1 MCSYNT
7 YTNVTRYKVIK
18 IFVKI
23 LVFLSV
29 FIFCLFFS
37 IPLVITNKYVQKT
50 IIDNITAELS
60 EQSKGEVTVEGVDF
74 SFFSGLILENVS
86 LKDPNGNL
94 VASMEEFHFNVKW
107 RKLFRKKVEI
117 EHIILNGPIIH
128 LTTNDK
134 GETNLQFLIDVF
146 PKRELNIEIPD
157 ILVQLKSFQIN
168 NGEFWFDNTD
178 KKHIDGFDPAHFKI
192 SGINTHVAIEHATKD
207 SLKAQLIHLSAKEN
221 NGLIV
226 DDINFQFG
234 IGKKQTYIKPFEL
247 KLPHSIVLV
256 DELSLS
262 YDSLPQVFNKEQL
275 QEKVKV
281 TFNLKKAEI
290 LGKDLK
296 AVVPELKN
304 FDQPFRANGKVSF
317 YNNNIKLHGF
327 KAEYSKNTLV
337 KLNAE
342 INGIHNAEETYIFT
356 NIQQISSKTQDIESF
371 VSDITQKPFVLPKE
385 IKNLGQFKFSGNI
398 VGFFSD
404 IVAFGTLKTDA
415 GKINTDLKINYN
427 TKTNDWK
434 FNGKIGT
441 ENVNLSKILNK
452 STDFNDIH
460 LDVIFDGQKLAN
472 TPLSGHVHG
481 EISSFDYKQYE
492 FDNIILDSKFSQENI
507 NAEIKYK
514 DPSNG
519 NIGFLIDI
527 EKSKDST
534 YTMNLNGKIDTLCLA
549 AMKLIDVFPTFKFST
564 NIQSQLKL
572 KTINDIEGYF
582 SLDSISL
589 YNDNIKM
596 NPENIILFAENT
608 EDGKRI
614 MLDSDFATLDLEGE
628 LDFNTLA
635 NNIKYILSKE
645 LTNIPALKTE
655 KKEGSNNFNIHAD
668 IMPLSEYSYF
678 FAQNMSIDDTT
689 HINAFFNDQIDKI
702 ELNVYS
708 NRIDLGKSS
717 IDSLNIHLHNF
728 TERINLNVGAISQN
742 WIDTTDIKINT
753 NIGDNNV
760 NLSFGWENSVE
771 KEISGEIKTKIDFN
785 QVVDGQKINLDCH
798 LLPSTMILAD
808 SLWNI
813 REGNIHYNDNLLKV
827 DSVRFDGPEQ
837 HLRIDGVSSKEREA
851 DIIHVSL
858 KSIDLKYLSE
868 VLYMPDIKLLGIVTG
883 DVLAGNVLQK
893 PILNAKVSCKGFGLN
908 DFALG
913 DVIGATAKY
922 NHEKEQIDIHGLVEN
937 ATKDTS
943 EVNGFVSIVRNEML
957 LDIDVNKLQ
966 LGFIKPYLSSFANDL
981 RATVSGKLY
990 VGGDLEAIEI
1000 WGEAYAKDAMLSI
1013 DFLKSEFYFE
1023 DSVKILKNAFI
1034 LKDIE
1039 FKDRYGNMGKVD
1051 GLITH
1056 NLFRDFDYKIN
1067 VDVNNILVFNTNEVN
1082 SPDFYGRFFATG
1094 KAVVTGDMNS
1104 VNIDVI
1110 AKPEKNS
1117 FFAIPIDSYSSATD
1131 NQFITYVSPRK
1142 EKDLN
1147 EERKKKRRKRRLESV
1162 TSKLNVKLNVEA
1174 TPDLEAQ
1181 IIMDSH
1187 TTDDVIKA
1195 RGNGNL
1201 QIEIDNNVNVKI
1213 YGNYNITEGEYN
1225 FSLQG
1230 ALRKRFEVGKESS
1243 ISFDGDPMTNCNM
1256 NINAKYQT
1264 TASLSDLLESSVTSY
1279 LNSNIV
1285 KVDCIANITGPLLQ
1299 PIIKFDIQL
1308 PTAEEEVQRLVKAA
1322 INTDEMMSQQMV
1334 FLLLTGRFYN
1344 PTVTQNA
1351 TYSSQLASTA
1361 ASFATATISSQI
1373 NYWLSQISNNINLG
1387 LNYIDNSDTDLDN
1400 RQFAVNI
1407 STNFLDNRLI
1417 LNGNVGYRSQYGN
1430 EDFIGDFDLEYK
1442 LIKSG
1447 RLRLKAYNKTNDRLY
1462 SSALYTQGLGIM
1474 YREDFDTWENLG
1486 KYYKEVF
1493 RKKTPEEKEQA
1504 KKEKEEYKAKKEL
1517 ERKNKEIL
1525 KADRQR
1531 RHEEYVAQKK
1541 AEKERLK
1548 QEKKLKK
1555 EEEKRLKKEQKTK
1568 EKEQKQ

>member
-1 MCSYNT
+1 M
-7 YTNVTRYKVIK
+7 
-18 IFVKI
+18 
-23 LVFLSV
+23 
-29 FIFCLFFS
+29 S

-50 IIDNITAELS
+50 IIDNLTTELS
-60 EQSKGEVTVEGVDF
+60 AKSQGEVTVEGINF

-86 LKDPNGNL
+86 IKDPNGNL
-94 VASMEEFHFNVKW
+94 VASMDEFHLDVRW
-107 RKLFRKKVEI
+107 RKLFRKKVQI
-117 EHIILNGPIIH
+117 EHIILNKPIIH

-134 GETNLQFLIDVF
+134 GETNLQFLIDAF
-146 PKRELNIEIPD
+146 PKREINIEIPD
-157 ILVQLKSFQIN
+157 ILVELKSLQISD
-168 NGEFWFDNTD
+168 GEFWFDNVD
-178 KKHIDGFDPAHFKI
+178 KQHIDGFDPAHLKI
-192 SGINTHVAIEHATKD
+192 SDLNTHIAIDYATKD
-207 SLKAQLIHLSAKEN
+207 SLQAQLIHLSAKEN
-221 NGLIV
+221 NGLKI
-226 DDINFQFG
+226 DDINFNFG
-234 IGKKQTYIKPFEL
+234 IGKRTTYIKPFEL
-247 KLPHSIVLV
+247 KLPSSSVLV
-256 DELSLS
+256 DELSLT
-262 YDSLPQVFNKEQL
+262 YDSLQQVFDKDLL
-275 QEKVKV
+275 QKRVKI
-281 TFNLKKAEI
+281 TFNLNKAEI
-290 LGKDLK
+290 YGKDLK
-296 AVVPELKN
+296 ALVPQLKT

-327 KAEYSKNTLV
+327 KAEYRKNTLV

-342 INGIHNAEETYIFT
+342 INGINNAEDTYIFT
-356 NIQQISSKTQDIESF
+356 NIQQISSKTQDIEELI
-371 VSDITQKPFVLPKE
+371 SDLTQKPFVLPQE
-385 IKNLGQFKFSGNI
+385 VRNLGQFKFSGNI

-404 IVAFGTLKTDA
+404 IVAYGTLKTDA

-427 TKTNDWK
+427 IKKNDWK
-434 FNGKIGT
+434 FNGKIAT
-441 ENVNLSKILNK
+441 EDVNLSKILNK

-492 FDNIILDSKFSQENI
+492 FDNIILDSKFSEENI

-519 NIGFLIDI
+519 NLDFLVDI
-527 EKSKDST
+527 EKSKDAT
-534 YTMNLNGKIDTLCLA
+534 YTMNLNGKIDTVCLA
-549 AMKLIDVFPTFKFST
+549 AMKLIDVFPNFKFST

-572 KTINDIEGYF
+572 KNINDIEGYF

-614 MLDSDFATLDLEGE
+614 MLDSDFATMDLEGK
-628 LDFNTLA
+628 LDFNSLV

-655 KKEGSNNFNIHAD
+655 KKEGGNHFNIHAD

-689 HINAFFNDQIDKI
+689 HINAFFDDQTDKI

-708 NRIDLGKSS
+708 NHIDLGKSS
-717 IDSLNIHLHNF
+717 IDSLDIHLHNF

-742 WIDTTDIKINT
+742 WIDTTEIKVNT

-760 NLSFGWENSVE
+760 NLNLWWENSVE

-785 QVVDGQKINLDCH
+785 EVLNGENINLDCH

-808 SLWNI
+808 SLWNV
-813 REGNIHYNDNLLKV
+813 REGSIHFSDNLLKV

-837 HLRIDGVSSKEREA
+837 HLRIDGVSSKKREA
-851 DIIHVSL
+851 DLIHVSL
-858 KSIDLKYLSE
+858 KRIDLKYLSE

-883 DVLAGNVLQK
+883 DVLAGNVLKK
-893 PILNAKVSCKGFGLN
+893 PILNAKVSCKQFGLN
-908 DFALG
+908 EFALG
-913 DVIGATAKY
+913 DVIEATAKY
-922 NHEKEQIDIHGLVEN
+922 NHEKEQIDLHGLVEN

-957 LDIDVNKLQ
+957 LDIDINKLQ

-981 RATVSGKLY
+981 RATVTGKLY
-990 VGGDLEAIEI
+990 VGGPLEEIEI
-1000 WGEAYAKDAMLSI
+1000 WGEGYAQDAMLSI

-1023 DSVKILKNAFI
+1023 DTVKIHKDAFF
-1034 LKDIE
+1034 LDNIE
-1039 FKDRYGNMGKVD
+1039 LKDRYGNKGVVNGVIK
-1051 GLITH
+1051 H
-1056 NLFRDFDYKIN
+1056 HLFRDFDYKIDI
-1067 VDVNNILVFNTNEVN
+1067 DVNNILAFNTTELD

-1094 KAVVTGDMNS
+1094 KAIVTGDMNS

-1117 FFAIPIDSYSSATD
+1117 YFAIPIDSYSSATD
-1131 NQFITYVSPRK
+1131 NQFITYVSPKR
-1142 EKDLN
+1142 EKDAN
-1147 EERKKKRRKRRLESV
+1147 EEKKKKRRKRILESV

-1187 TTDDVIKA
+1187 TSDDVIKA
-1195 RGNGNL
+1195 RGTGNL

-1213 YGNYNITEGEYN
+1213 YGNYKITEGEYN

-1230 ALRKRFEVGKESS
+1230 ALRKRFEVDKESS

-1264 TASLSDLLESSVTSY
+1264 TAALSDLLESSVTSY

-1299 PIIKFDIQL
+1299 PLVKFDIQL

-1322 INTDEMMSQQMV
+1322 INTEDMMSQQMV

-1344 PTVTQNA
+1344 PSVTQNA

-1361 ASFATATISSQI
+1361 ASFATATISSQL
-1373 NYWLSQISNNINLG
+1373 NYWLSQISNNVNLG

-1407 STNFLDNRLI
+1407 STHFLDNRLI
-1417 LNGNVGYRSQYGN
+1417 LNGNVGYRTQYGN

-1493 RKKTPEEKEQA
+1493 RKKTPEEKAAA
-1504 KKEKEEYKAKKEL
+1504 KKEKEEEKLRREKE
-1517 ERKNKEIL
+1517 RINKEIL
-1525 KADRQR
+1525 KADRER
-1531 RHEEYVAQKK
+1531 RHKEYVAKQK
-1541 AEKERLK
+1541 AEKERKKL
-1548 QEKKLKK
+1548 EKKQKK
-1555 EEEKRLKKEQKTK
+1555 EEEKRLKKEAKTQK
-1568 EKEQKQ
+1568 E

>member
-1 MCSYNT
+1 M
-7 YTNVTRYKVIK
+7 
-18 IFVKI
+18 
-23 LVFLSV
+23 
-29 FIFCLFFS
+29 S

-50 IIDNITAELS
+50 IIDNLTTELS
-60 EQSKGEVTVEGVDF
+60 AKSQGEVTVEGINF

-86 LKDPNGNL
+86 IKDPNGNL
-94 VASMEEFHFNVKW
+94 VASMDEFHLDVRW
-107 RKLFRKKVEI
+107 RKLFRKKVQI
-117 EHIILNGPIIH
+117 EHIILNKPIIH

-134 GETNLQFLIDVF
+134 GETNLQFLIDAF
-146 PKRELNIEIPD
+146 PKREINIEIPD
-157 ILVQLKSFQIN
+157 ILVELKSLQISD
-168 NGEFWFDNTD
+168 GEFWFDNVD
-178 KKHIDGFDPAHFKI
+178 KQHIDGFDPAHLKI
-192 SGINTHVAIEHATKD
+192 SDLNTHIAIDYATKD
-207 SLKAQLIHLSAKEN
+207 SLQAQLIHLSAKEN
-221 NGLIV
+221 NGLKI
-226 DDINFQFG
+226 DDINFNFG
-234 IGKKQTYIKPFEL
+234 IGKRTTYIKPFEL
-247 KLPHSIVLV
+247 KLPSSSVLV
-256 DELSLS
+256 DELSLT
-262 YDSLPQVFNKEQL
+262 YDSLQQVFDKDLL
-275 QEKVKV
+275 QKRVKI
-281 TFNLKKAEI
+281 TFNLNKAEI
-290 LGKDLK
+290 YGKDLK
-296 AVVPELKN
+296 ALVPQLKT

-327 KAEYSKNTLV
+327 KAEYRKNTLV

-342 INGIHNAEETYIFT
+342 INGIHNAEDTYIFT
-356 NIQQISSKTQDIESF
+356 NIQQISSKTQDIEELI
-371 VSDITQKPFVLPKE
+371 SDLTQKPFVLPQE
-385 IKNLGQFKFSGNI
+385 VRNLGQFKFSGNI

-404 IVAFGTLKTDA
+404 IVAYGTLKTDA

-427 TKTNDWK
+427 IKKNDWK
-434 FNGKIGT
+434 FNGKIAT
-441 ENVNLSKILNK
+441 EDVNLSKILNK
-452 STDFNDIH
+452 STDFNNIH

-492 FDNIILDSKFSQENI
+492 FDNIILDSKFSEENI

-519 NIGFLIDI
+519 NLDFLVDI
-527 EKSKDST
+527 EKSKDAT
-534 YTMNLNGKIDTLCLA
+534 YTMNLNGKIDTVCLA
-549 AMKLIDVFPTFKFST
+549 AMKLIDVFPNFKFST

-572 KTINDIEGYF
+572 KNVNDIEGYF

-614 MLDSDFATLDLEGE
+614 MLDSDFATMDLEGK
-628 LDFNTLA
+628 LDFNSLV

-655 KKEGSNNFNIHAD
+655 KKEGGNHFNIHAD

-689 HINAFFNDQIDKI
+689 HINAFFDDQTDKI

-708 NRIDLGKSS
+708 NHIDLGKSS
-717 IDSLNIHLHNF
+717 IDSLDIHLHNF

-742 WIDTTDIKINT
+742 WIDTTEIKVNT

-760 NLSFGWENSVE
+760 NLNLWWENSVE

-785 QVVDGQKINLDCH
+785 EVLNGENINLDCH

-808 SLWNI
+808 SLWNV
-813 REGNIHYNDNLLKV
+813 REGSIHFSDNLLKV

-837 HLRIDGVSSKEREA
+837 HLRIDGVSSKKREA
-851 DIIHVSL
+851 DLIHVSL
-858 KSIDLKYLSE
+858 KRIDLKYLSE

-883 DVLAGNVLQK
+883 DVLAGNVLKK
-893 PILNAKVSCKGFGLN
+893 PILNAKVSCKQFGLN

-913 DVIGATAKY
+913 DVIEAHAKY
-922 NHEKEQIDIHGLVEN
+922 NHEKEQIDLHGLVEN

-957 LDIDVNKLQ
+957 LDIDINKLQ

-981 RATVSGKLY
+981 RATVTGKLY
-990 VGGDLEAIEI
+990 VGGPLEEIEI
-1000 WGEAYAKDAMLSI
+1000 WGEGYAQDAMLSI

-1023 DSVKILKNAFI
+1023 DTVKIHKDAFF
-1034 LKDIE
+1034 LDNIE
-1039 FKDRYGNMGKVD
+1039 LKDRYGNKGVVNGVIK
-1051 GLITH
+1051 H
-1056 NLFRDFDYKIN
+1056 HLFRDFDYKIDI
-1067 VDVNNILVFNTNEVN
+1067 DVNNILAFNTTELD

-1094 KAVVTGDMNS
+1094 KAIVTGDMNS

-1117 FFAIPIDSYSSATD
+1117 YFAIPIDSYSSATD
-1131 NQFITYVSPRK
+1131 NQFITYVSPKR
-1142 EKDLN
+1142 EKDAN
-1147 EERKKKRRKRRLESV
+1147 EEKKKKRRKRILESV

-1187 TTDDVIKA
+1187 TSDDVIKA
-1195 RGNGNL
+1195 RGTGNL

-1213 YGNYNITEGEYN
+1213 YGNYKITEGEYN

-1230 ALRKRFEVGKESS
+1230 ALRKRFEVDKESS

-1264 TASLSDLLESSVTSY
+1264 TAALSDLLESSVTSY

-1299 PIIKFDIQL
+1299 PLVKFDIQL

-1322 INTDEMMSQQMV
+1322 INTEDMMSQQMV

-1344 PTVTQNA
+1344 PSVTQNA

-1361 ASFATATISSQI
+1361 ASFATATISSQL
-1373 NYWLSQISNNINLG
+1373 NYWLSQISNNVNLG

-1407 STNFLDNRLI
+1407 STHFLDNRLI
-1417 LNGNVGYRSQYGN
+1417 LNGNVGYRTQYGN

-1493 RKKTPEEKEQA
+1493 RKKTPEEKAAA
-1504 KKEKEEYKAKKEL
+1504 KKEKEEEKLRREKE
-1517 ERKNKEIL
+1517 RINKEIL
-1525 KADRQR
+1525 KADRER
-1531 RHEEYVAQKK
+1531 RHKEYVAKQK
-1541 AEKERLK
+1541 AEKERKKL
-1548 QEKKLKK
+1548 EKKQKK
-1555 EEEKRLKKEQKTK
+1555 EEEKRLKKEAKTQK
-1568 EKEQKQ
+1568 E

>member
-1 MCSYNT
+1 M
-7 YTNVTRYKVIK
+7 
-18 IFVKI
+18 
-23 LVFLSV
+23 
-29 FIFCLFFS
+29 S

-50 IIDNITAELS
+50 IIDNLSTELS
-60 EQSKGEVTVEGVDF
+60 AKSQGEVTVEGINF

-86 LKDPNGNL
+86 IKDPNGNL
-94 VASMEEFHFNVKW
+94 VASMDEFHLDVRW
-107 RKLFRKKVEI
+107 RKLFRKKVQI
-117 EHIILNGPIIH
+117 EHIILNKPIIH

-134 GETNLQFLIDVF
+134 GETNLQFLIDAF
-146 PKRELNIEIPD
+146 PKREINIEIPD
-157 ILVQLKSFQIN
+157 ILVELKSLQISD
-168 NGEFWFDNTD
+168 GEFWFDNVD
-178 KKHIDGFDPAHFKI
+178 KQHIDGFDPAHLKI
-192 SGINTHVAIEHATKD
+192 SDLNTHIAIDYATKD
-207 SLKAQLIHLSAKEN
+207 SLQAQLIHLSAKES
-221 NGLIV
+221 NGFKIN
-226 DDINFQFG
+226 DINFNFG
-234 IGKKQTYIKPFEL
+234 IGKRTTYIKPFEL
-247 KLPHSIVLV
+247 KLPSSSVLV
-256 DELSLS
+256 DELSLT
-262 YDSLPQVFNKEQL
+262 YDSLQQVFDKDLL
-275 QEKVKV
+275 QKRVKI
-281 TFNLKKAEI
+281 TFNLNKAEI
-290 LGKDLK
+290 YGKDLK
-296 AVVPELKN
+296 ALVPQLKT

-327 KAEYSKNTLV
+327 KAEYRKNTLV

-342 INGIHNAEETYIFT
+342 INGINNAEDTYIFT
-356 NIQQISSKTQDIESF
+356 NIQQISSKTQDIEELI
-371 VSDITQKPFVLPKE
+371 SDLTQKPFVLPQE
-385 IKNLGQFKFSGNI
+385 VRNLGQFKFSGNI

-404 IVAFGTLKTDA
+404 IVAYGTLKTDA

-427 TKTNDWK
+427 IKKNDWK
-434 FNGKIGT
+434 FNGKIAT
-441 ENVNLSKILNK
+441 EDVNLSKILNK

-492 FDNIILDSKFSQENI
+492 FDNIILDSKFSEENI

-519 NIGFLIDI
+519 NLDFLVDI
-527 EKSKDST
+527 EKSKDAT
-534 YTMNLNGKIDTLCLA
+534 YTMNLNGKIDTVCLA
-549 AMKLIDVFPTFKFST
+549 AMKLIDVFPNFKFST

-572 KTINDIEGYF
+572 KNINDIEGYF

-614 MLDSDFATLDLEGE
+614 MLDSDFATMDLEGK
-628 LDFNTLA
+628 LDFNSLV

-655 KKEGSNNFNIHAD
+655 KKEGGNHFNIHAD

-689 HINAFFNDQIDKI
+689 HINAFFDDQTDKI

-708 NRIDLGKSS
+708 NHIDLGKSS
-717 IDSLNIHLHNF
+717 IDSLDIHLHNF

-742 WIDTTDIKINT
+742 WIDTTEIKVNT

-760 NLSFGWENSVE
+760 NLNLWWENSVE

-785 QVVDGQKINLDCH
+785 EVLNGENINLDCH

-808 SLWNI
+808 SLWNV
-813 REGNIHYNDNLLKV
+813 REGSIHFSDNLLKV

-837 HLRIDGVSSKEREA
+837 HLRIDGVSSKKREA
-851 DIIHVSL
+851 DLIHVSL
-858 KSIDLKYLSE
+858 KRIDLKYLSE
-868 VLYMPDIKLLGIVTG
+868 VLYMPDIKLLGIVSG
-883 DVLAGNVLQK
+883 DVLAGNVLKK
-893 PILNAKVSCKGFGLN
+893 PILNAKVSCKQFGLN
-908 DFALG
+908 EFALG
-913 DVIGATAKY
+913 DVIEATAKY
-922 NHEKEQIDIHGLVEN
+922 NHEKEQIDLHGLVEN

-957 LDIDVNKLQ
+957 LDIDINKLQ

-981 RATVSGKLY
+981 RATVTGKLY
-990 VGGDLEAIEI
+990 VGGPLEEIEI
-1000 WGEAYAKDAMLSI
+1000 WGEGYAQDAMLSI

-1023 DSVKILKNAFI
+1023 DTVKIHKDAFF
-1034 LKDIE
+1034 LDNIE
-1039 FKDRYGNMGKVD
+1039 LKDRYGNKGVVNGVIK
-1051 GLITH
+1051 H
-1056 NLFRDFDYKIN
+1056 HLFRDFDYKIDI
-1067 VDVNNILVFNTNEVN
+1067 DVNNILAFNTTELD

-1094 KAVVTGDMNS
+1094 KAIVTGDMNS

-1117 FFAIPIDSYSSATD
+1117 YFAIPIDSYSSATD
-1131 NQFITYVSPRK
+1131 NQFITYVSPKR
-1142 EKDLN
+1142 EKDAN
-1147 EERKKKRRKRRLESV
+1147 EEKKKKRRKRILESV

-1187 TTDDVIKA
+1187 TSDDVIKA
-1195 RGNGNL
+1195 RGTGNL

-1213 YGNYNITEGEYN
+1213 YGNYKITEGEYN

-1230 ALRKRFEVGKESS
+1230 ALRKRFEVDKESS

-1264 TASLSDLLESSVTSY
+1264 TAALSDLLESSVTSY

-1299 PIIKFDIQL
+1299 PLVKFDIQL

-1322 INTDEMMSQQMV
+1322 INTEDMMSQQMV

-1344 PTVTQNA
+1344 PSVTQNA

-1361 ASFATATISSQI
+1361 ASFATATISSQL
-1373 NYWLSQISNNINLG
+1373 NYWLSQISNNVNLG

-1407 STNFLDNRLI
+1407 STHFLDNRLI
-1417 LNGNVGYRSQYGN
+1417 LNGNVGYRTQYGN

-1493 RKKTPEEKEQA
+1493 RKKTPEEKA
-1504 KKEKEEYKAKKEL
+1504 ADKKEKEEEKLRREKE
-1517 ERKNKEIL
+1517 RINKEIL
-1525 KADRQR
+1525 KADRER
-1531 RHEEYVAQKK
+1531 RHKEYVAKQK
-1541 AEKERLK
+1541 AEKERKKL
-1548 QEKKLKK
+1548 EKKQKK
-1555 EEEKRLKKEQKTK
+1555 EEEKRLKKEAKTQK
-1568 EKEQKQ
+1568 E

>member
-1 MCSYNT
+1 M
-7 YTNVTRYKVIK
+7 
-18 IFVKI
+18 
-23 LVFLSV
+23 
-29 FIFCLFFS
+29 
-37 IPLVITNKYVQKT
+37 
-50 IIDNITAELS
+50 
-60 EQSKGEVTVEGVDF
+60 
-74 SFFSGLILENVS
+74 
-86 LKDPNGNL
+86 
-94 VASMEEFHFNVKW
+94 
-107 RKLFRKKVEI
+107 
-117 EHIILNGPIIH
+117 
-128 LTTNDK
+128 
-134 GETNLQFLIDVF
+134 
-146 PKRELNIEIPD
+146 
-157 ILVQLKSFQIN
+157 
-168 NGEFWFDNTD
+168 
-178 KKHIDGFDPAHFKI
+178 
-192 SGINTHVAIEHATKD
+192 
-207 SLKAQLIHLSAKEN
+207 
-221 NGLIV
+221 
-226 DDINFQFG
+226 
-234 IGKKQTYIKPFEL
+234 
-247 KLPHSIVLV
+247 
-256 DELSLS
+256 
-262 YDSLPQVFNKEQL
+262 
-275 QEKVKV
+275 
-281 TFNLKKAEI
+281 
-290 LGKDLK
+290 
-296 AVVPELKN
+296 
-304 FDQPFRANGKVSF
+304 
-317 YNNNIKLHGF
+317 
-327 KAEYSKNTLV
+327 
-337 KLNAE
+337 
-342 INGIHNAEETYIFT
+342 
-356 NIQQISSKTQDIESF
+356 
-371 VSDITQKPFVLPKE
+371 
-385 IKNLGQFKFSGNI
+385 
-398 VGFFSD
+398 
-404 IVAFGTLKTDA
+404 
-415 GKINTDLKINYN
+415 
-427 TKTNDWK
+427 
-434 FNGKIGT
+434 
-441 ENVNLSKILNK
+441 
-452 STDFNDIH
+452 
-460 LDVIFDGQKLAN
+460 
-472 TPLSGHVHG
+472 
-481 EISSFDYKQYE
+481 
-492 FDNIILDSKFSQENI
+492 
-507 NAEIKYK
+507 
-514 DPSNG
+514 
-519 NIGFLIDI
+519 IDI
-527 EKSKDST
+527 EKSKDAT

-572 KTINDIEGYF
+572 KNINDIEGYF

-628 LDFNTLA
+628 LDFNTLV

-785 QVVDGQKINLDCH
+785 QVVNGQKINLDCH

-908 DFALG
+908 EFELG

-957 LDIDVNKLQ
+957 LDIDVNRLQ

-990 VGGDLEAIEI
+990 VGGDLEALEI

-1082 SPDFYGRFFATG
+1082 SPDFYGKFFATG

-1299 PIIKFDIQL
+1299 PIVKFDIQL

-1447 RLRLKAYNKTNDRLY
+1447 LR
-1462 SSALYTQGLGIM
+1462 I
-1474 YREDFDTWENLG
+1474 
-1486 KYYKEVF
+1486 
-1493 RKKTPEEKEQA
+1493 
-1504 KKEKEEYKAKKEL
+1504 
-1517 ERKNKEIL
+1517 
-1525 KADRQR
+1525 
-1531 RHEEYVAQKK
+1531 
-1541 AEKERLK
+1541 
-1548 QEKKLKK
+1548 
-1555 EEEKRLKKEQKTK
+1555 
-1568 EKEQKQ
+1568 